1 LLYIPAM
8 SKRGHTSHRHSQGNE
23 RHRHEQG
30 VRPDWIFGA
39 HAVEAALTHGRR
51 EVFEVMLAGTPGEV
65 KDFQQ
70 RYPLVRVRTVGK
82 GELDKLFA
90 GEVHQGM
97 AARVGALPELT
108 LNELMESNPQLIV
121 ALDQVTDPHNL
132 GAILRSC
139 AAFKVDAVLITE
151 HRSAHANAT
160 VAKAAAGALETV
172 PLVNVGNLAQAL
184 MKITDNSSMQVVG
197 LAGEAT
203 HDIASVKP
211 GPVCLVMGSEGEGL
225 RRLTR
230 ERCDM
235 LVKIPMTGEMES
247 LNVSVATGVS
257 LYALSRR

>member
-1 LLYIPAM
+1 M
-8 SKRGHTSHRHSQGNE
+8 SKRGRTSHHHSQGNE
-23 RHRHEQG
+23 RQQP
-30 VRPDWIFGA
+30 RPDWIFGA
-39 HAVEAALTHGRR
+39 HAVEAALEHGRR

-65 KDFQQ
+65 KNFQQ

-82 GELDKLFA
+82 GELDKMFA

-108 LNELMESNPQLIV
+108 LNELLESEPQLLV

-184 MKITDNSSMQVVG
+184 LKITDPGSWPRAGAPMQVVG

-203 HDIASVKP
+203 NDIASVKP

-230 ERCDM
+230 ERCDL
-235 LVKIPMTGEMES
+235 LVKIPMTGQMES